1 MLQKKWYILTNLLS
15 VVKVKKIY
23 NQRMGIE
30 AMFKDYKSVG
40 YNLEGANIIK
50 RD

>member
-1 MLQKKWYILTNLLS
+1 MTDLLS

-40 YNLEGANIIK
+40 YNLEAANIIK